1 MLVQR
6 YEEAV
11 PHLEK
16 ARSLDPDN
24 PGTYVQLGQLYH
36 ATKKDTEAR
45 AALEEAIQI
54 NPFNPAIY
62 RLLYEIYSAS
72 GEADQAKHAKA
83 TLEKLLTPR

>member
-1 MLVQR
+1 
-6 YEEAV
+6 
-11 PHLEK
+11 
-16 ARSLDPDN
+16 
-24 PGTYVQLGQLYH
+24 
-36 ATKKDTEAR
+36 KKDTEAR